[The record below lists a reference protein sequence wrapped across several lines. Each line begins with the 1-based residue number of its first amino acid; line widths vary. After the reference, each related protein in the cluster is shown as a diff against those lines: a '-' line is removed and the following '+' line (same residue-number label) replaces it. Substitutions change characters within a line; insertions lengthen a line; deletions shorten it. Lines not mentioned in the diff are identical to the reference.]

1 MVRTVLATAA
11 EITALVAFLS
21 MVGLW
26 ALILG
31 SAA

>member
-1 MVRTVLATAA
+1 MLRSVLATAA
-11 EITALVAFLS
+11 EITALGTFLS

-31 SAA
+31 QAA